1 LFFLARYDDGWMGDR
16 GTINL
21 WPRPGSNRLAGT
33 LVLDLESPAPLGATK
48 VHFRLPDGRVVN
60 VRVPGHGSTTVR
72 LPVCSNGPW
81 AMGFQSK
88 MRGFLNDRPVSV
100 KAGIPRF
107 VPDNS
112 GCSAAPQQQPA
123 PPGSPGQ
130 TA

>member
-1 LFFLARYDDGWMGDR
+1 MGDR

-21 WPRPGSNRLAGT
+21 WPRPGSNRLEGT
-33 LVLDLESPAPLGATK
+33 LVLELESPAPLGATK
-48 VHFRLPDGRVVN
+48 VQFRLPDGRVVD

-72 LPVCSNGPW
+72 LPVCSRGPW

-88 MRGFLNDRPVSV
+88 MRGFLNERPVSV

-107 VPDNS
+107 VPGNS
-112 GCSAAPQQQPA
+112 GCSAAPQQQA
-123 PPGSPGQ
+123 VPPGSPGQ